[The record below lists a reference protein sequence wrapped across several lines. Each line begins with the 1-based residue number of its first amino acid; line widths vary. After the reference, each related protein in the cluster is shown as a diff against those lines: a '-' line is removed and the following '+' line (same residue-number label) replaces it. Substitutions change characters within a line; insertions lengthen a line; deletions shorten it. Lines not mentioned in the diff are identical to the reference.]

1 MPNVRSI
8 TPNDPADFTPE
19 LGNYKT
25 LQPFRYWCQKVLPLV
40 YDDSLSYYEVLC
52 KVVDYI
58 NKLIDDENKYV
69 YAICNKYISDCT
81 EDEEHSK
88 KIKLILRFTIYV
100 GTYKHNL
107 GKTEISF
114 DYATGGSSGREVNS
128 KEDIEKIV
136 RQNLRCHS
144 LYTYEE
150 LDKLKKENEIQ
161 TLFDFI

>member
-1 MPNVRSI
+1 MSLEEIQHNLIEILESYGFNTSI
-8 TPNDPADFTPE
+8 
-19 LGNYKT
+19 
-25 LQPFRYWCQKVLPLV
+25 KVPSGVNGYL
-40 YDDSLSYYEVLC
+40 
-52 KVVDYI
+52 KI
-58 NKLIDDENKYV
+58 IDDENKYV

-128 KEDIEKIV
+128 KEDIEKVV

-150 LDKLKKENEIQ
+150 LDKLKNENETQ

>member
-1 MPNVRSI
+1 MNLEEIQS
-8 TPNDPADFTPE
+8 E
-19 LGNYKT
+19 LI
-25 LQPFRYWCQKVLPLV
+25 
-40 YDDSLSYYEVLC
+40 EVLESYGFKTSI
-52 KVVDYI
+52 KVPSGVNGYL
-58 NKLIDDENKYV
+58 KLIDDENKYV
-69 YAICNKYISDCT
+69 FAICNKYISDCT

-114 DYATGGSSGREVNS
+114 DYDIGGNSGSEVNS
-128 KEDIEKIV
+128 KEDIEKVV

-150 LDKLKKENEIQ
+150 LDKLKSKNKVQ
-161 TLFDFI
+161 NLFDYI

>member
-1 MPNVRSI
+1 MNLEEIQQNLIEILESYGFNTSI
-8 TPNDPADFTPE
+8 
-19 LGNYKT
+19 
-25 LQPFRYWCQKVLPLV
+25 KVPSGVNGYL
-40 YDDSLSYYEVLC
+40 
-52 KVVDYI
+52 KI
-58 NKLIDDENKYV
+58 IDDENKYV

-114 DYATGGSSGREVNS
+114 DYATGGNSGSEVNS
-128 KEDIEKIV
+128 KEDIEKEV
-136 RQNLRCHS
+136 RQCLRSHN

-150 LDKLKKENEIQ
+150 LDKLKNKNETQ

>member
-1 MPNVRSI
+1 MSLEEIQQNLIEILESYGFNTSI
-8 TPNDPADFTPE
+8 
-19 LGNYKT
+19 
-25 LQPFRYWCQKVLPLV
+25 KVPSGVNGYL
-40 YDDSLSYYEVLC
+40 
-52 KVVDYI
+52 KI
-58 NKLIDDENKYV
+58 IDDENKYV

-114 DYATGGSSGREVNS
+114 DYATGGNSGSEVNS

-136 RQNLRCHS
+136 RQNLHCHS

-150 LDKLKKENEIQ
+150 LDKLKNKNEIQ

>member
-1 MPNVRSI
+1 MILEEIQQNLI
-8 TPNDPADFTPE
+8 
-19 LGNYKT
+19 
-25 LQPFRYWCQKVLPLV
+25 
-40 YDDSLSYYEVLC
+40 EVLESYGFNTSI
-52 KVVDYI
+52 KVPSGVNGYLKI
-58 NKLIDDENKYV
+58 IDDENKYV

-81 EDEEHSK
+81 EDEDK
-88 KIKLILRFTIYV
+88 PKMKKLILRFTIYV

-136 RQNLRCHS
+136 RQNLHCHS

-161 TLFDFI
+161 TLFDYI

>member
-1 MPNVRSI
+1 MSLEEIQQNLIEILESYGFNTSI
-8 TPNDPADFTPE
+8 
-19 LGNYKT
+19 
-25 LQPFRYWCQKVLPLV
+25 KVPSGVNGYL
-40 YDDSLSYYEVLC
+40 
-52 KVVDYI
+52 KI
-58 NKLIDDENKYV
+58 IDDENKYV

-114 DYATGGSSGREVNS
+114 DYATGGNSGSEVNG
-128 KEDIEKIV
+128 KEDIEKVV
-136 RQNLRCHS
+136 RQNLHCHC

-150 LDKLKKENEIQ
+150 LDKLKNKNEIQ
-161 TLFDFI
+161 TLFDYI

>member
-1 MPNVRSI
+1 MILEEIQQNLI
-8 TPNDPADFTPE
+8 
-19 LGNYKT
+19 
-25 LQPFRYWCQKVLPLV
+25 
-40 YDDSLSYYEVLC
+40 EVLESYGFNTSI
-52 KVVDYI
+52 KVPSGVNGYLKI
-58 NKLIDDENKYV
+58 IDDENKYV

-81 EDEEHSK
+81 ENEDK
-88 KIKLILRFTIYV
+88 PKMKKLILRFTIYV

-136 RQNLRCHS
+136 RQNLHCHS

-161 TLFDFI
+161 TLFDYI

>member
-1 MPNVRSI
+1 MSLEEIQQNLIDVLESYGFNTSI
-8 TPNDPADFTPE
+8 KVPSGVN
-19 LGNYKT
+19 GNLK
-25 LQPFRYWCQKVLPLV
+25 
-40 YDDSLSYYEVLC
+40 
-52 KVVDYI
+52 I
-58 NKLIDDENKYV
+58 IDDENKYV
-69 YAICNKYISDCT
+69 FAICNKYISDCT

-114 DYATGGSSGREVNS
+114 DYATGGNSGSEVNS
-128 KEDIEKIV
+128 KEDIEKVV
-136 RQNLRCHS
+136 RQNLHCHN

-150 LDKLKKENEIQ
+150 LDKLKNKNEIQ